1 VRTALFPGSFDP
13 LHNGHVDI
21 IHIASRLFDR
31 VVIAAIRNPGKSTQL
46 FTLDERR
53 SMILETCG
61 ALGMDNVEV
70 VGMKTL
76 TVTVAKDVGADVIVK
91 GLRVAADF
99 EYELQMAQMNK
110 AISGIQTLFI
120 PCGSSNSFIASTLV
134 REIAKLGGVDRVAEF
149 VPPAVLS
156 GLKEKFA

>member
-1 VRTALFPGSFDP
+1 MRTALFPGSFDP

-21 IHIASRLFDR
+21 IEIASRLFDR
-31 VVIAAIRNPGKSTQL
+31 VVIGSIRNPGKEPL
-46 FTLDERR
+46 FTLDEREQ
-53 SMILETCG
+53 MLKETVTP
-61 ALGMDNVEV
+61 LGNVEV
-70 VGMKTL
+70 VAPVKSL
-76 TVTVAKDVGADVIVK
+76 TVDVAREVGADVIVK

-134 REIAKLGGVDRVAEF
+134 REIAKYGGVDRVERF
-149 VPPAVLS
+149 VPPAVLTA
-156 GLKEKFA
+156 LKEKYPA

>member
-1 VRTALFPGSFDP
+1 

-21 IHIASRLFDR
+21 IDIAARLFDR
-31 VVIAAIRNPGKSTQL
+31 VVIGAIRNPGKEPL
-46 FTLDERR
+46 FTLAEREE
-53 SMILETCG
+53 MLNKTVAE
-61 ALGMDNVEV
+61 LGNVEV
-70 VGMKTL
+70 VAPSKTL
-76 TVTVAKDVGADVIVK
+76 TVDVAREVGADVIVK

-134 REIAKLGGVDRVAEF
+134 REIAKYGDCDRVAEF
-149 VPPAVLS
+149 VPAAVLA
-156 GLKEKFA
+156 GLREKYA

>member
-21 IHIASRLFDR
+21 IDIAARLFDR

-46 FTLDERR
+46 FTIDERKA
-53 SMILETCG
+53 MILETCAG
-61 ALGMDNVEV
+61 LGLDNVEV
-70 VGMKTL
+70 VAMKTL

-120 PCGSSNSFIASTLV
+120 PCGSTNSFIASTLV
-134 REIAKLGGVDRVAEF
+134 REIAKLGGVDRVTEF
-149 VPPAVLS
+149 VPAPVMA
-156 GLKEKFA
+156 GLKDKFQ